1 MGSSYFAFG
10 SLFVFVCGAHV
21 YPYLAAGASVAS
33 CSDDDEG
40 DGIISEQRVEKYVT
54 GYKWYLDNNKRSE
67 YRFYRNRLVS
77 CMSSGKVTSG
87 SLTWAESNFFGT
99 WAVADGK
106 LVTTF
111 TSGAYGGFDWN
122 SILYG
127 SLTITELRSNFKSIE
142 ATAPNGDP
150 HELSSYMVSYGTGN
164 DFIDYTDASDHDGAL
179 EGTWQALA
187 HKGERN
193 VVFTIKIGKQG
204 KITFI
209 AKSENI
215 DFTTTCTT
223 KNGHVTFTHLFEPG
237 TNPRSF
243 IYIREK
249 DEIRFYSE
257 ENAQQV
263 WTWDK
268 VE

>member
-1 MGSSYFAFG
+1 MKKIFSFLLMSAM
-10 SLFVFVCGAHV
+10 L
-21 YPYLAAGASVAS
+21 LAVGVSVAS
-33 CSDDDEG
+33 CSSDDEDG
-40 DGIISEQRVEKYVT
+40 GIISERRVEKYIT
-54 GYKWYLDNNKRSE
+54 GYKWYLDSKKKTE
-67 YRFYRNRLVS
+67 FRFYRNRLVS
-77 CMSSGKVTSG
+77 RMGGAGSVASGQ
-87 SLTWAESNFFGT
+87 LTYAASNYFGT
-99 WAVADGK
+99 WAVVDGK

-111 TSGAYGGFDWN
+111 TTSPYEDSDLN

-127 SLTITELRSNFKSIE
+127 SLTIDELRSDCKIINV
-142 ATAPNGDP
+142 TDP
-150 HELSSYMVSYGTGN
+150 DGYSHDLGSYGMSN
-164 DFIDYTDASDHDGAL
+164 QFVDYTDASDHDGAL
-179 EGTWQALA
+179 EGTWEAMA

-193 VVFTIKIGKQG
+193 IIFTIKIGKQG

-237 TNPRSF
+237 SSSRSL

>member
-1 MGSSYFAFG
+1 MKKIFSFLLMPAM
-10 SLFVFVCGAHV
+10 L
-21 YPYLAAGASVAS
+21 LAVGVSVVS
-33 CSDDDEG
+33 CSSDDEN

-54 GYKWYLDNNKRSE
+54 GYTWHLE
-67 YRFYRNRLVS
+67 YKKQPDFRFYRNRLVS
-77 CMSSGKVTSG
+77 RMGSGGSVASG
-87 SLTWAESNFFGT
+87 QLTYDASNYFGT
-99 WAVADGK
+99 WAVVDGK
-106 LVTTF
+106 LITTF
-111 TSGAYGGFDWN
+111 TTGPYEGFNSN

-127 SLTITELRSNFKSIE
+127 SLTIDELRSDCKGIE
-142 ATAPNGDP
+142 ATDP
-150 HELSSYMVSYGTGN
+150 DGYSRWLSSSEMSDRFV
-164 DFIDYTDASDHDGAL
+164 DYTDASDHDGAL
-179 EGTWQALA
+179 EGTWEAPA
-187 HKGERN
+187 HKGDHN
-193 VVFTIKIGKQG
+193 IIFTIKIGKEG

-237 TNPRSF
+237 SSSRSF

-257 ENAQQV
+257 ENAQQI
-263 WTWDK
+263 WTWKK

>member
-1 MGSSYFAFG
+1 MKKIFSFLLMSAML
-10 SLFVFVCGAHV
+10 LFV
-21 YPYLAAGASVAS
+21 GASVAS

-40 DGIISEQRVEKYVT
+40 GGIISEQRVEKYVT
-54 GYKWYLDNNKRSE
+54 GYTWHLE
-67 YRFYRNRLVS
+67 YKKQPDFRFYRNRMVS
-77 CMSSGKVTSG
+77 RMGSGGSVASG
-87 SLTWAESNFFGT
+87 QLTYAASNYFGT
-99 WAVADGK
+99 WAVVDGK
-106 LVTTF
+106 LITTF
-111 TSGAYGGFDWN
+111 TTGPYEGFNSN

-127 SLTITELRSNFKSIE
+127 SLTIDELRSDCKGIE
-142 ATAPNGDP
+142 ATDP
-150 HELSSYMVSYGTGN
+150 DGYSRWLSSSEMSDRFV
-164 DFIDYTDASDHDGAL
+164 DYTDASDHDGAL
-179 EGTWQALA
+179 EGTWEALA

-193 VVFTIKIGKQG
+193 IIFTIKIGKEG

-237 TNPRSF
+237 SSSRSL

-249 DEIRFYSE
+249 DDIRFYSE
-257 ENAQQV
+257 ENAQQI
-263 WTWDK
+263 WTWQK

>member
-1 MGSSYFAFG
+1 MKKIFSFLLMSAM
-10 SLFVFVCGAHV
+10 L
-21 YPYLAAGASVAS
+21 LAVGASVVS
-33 CSDDDEG
+33 CSSDDEG
-40 DGIISEQRVEKYVT
+40 DGIISEKRVEKYVT
-54 GYKWYLDNNKRSE
+54 GYTWHLDFKKQPDF
-67 YRFYRNRLVS
+67 RFYRNRMVS
-77 CMSSGKVTSG
+77 RMGGSG
-87 SLTWAESNFFGT
+87 SVASGQLTYAASNYFGT
-99 WAVADGK
+99 WAVVDGK
-106 LVTTF
+106 LITTF
-111 TSGAYGGFDWN
+111 TTGPYEGFNSN

-127 SLTITELRSNFKSIE
+127 SLTIDELRSDCKGIE
-142 ATAPNGDP
+142 ATDP
-150 HELSSYMVSYGTGN
+150 DGYSRWLSSSEMSDRFV
-164 DFIDYTDASDHDGAL
+164 DYTDASDHDGAL
-179 EGTWQALA
+179 EGTWEALA

-193 VVFTIKIGKQG
+193 IIFTIKIGKQG

-237 TNPRSF
+237 SSSRSL

>member
-1 MGSSYFAFG
+1 MKKIFSFLLMSTM
-10 SLFVFVCGAHV
+10 L
-21 YPYLAAGASVAS
+21 LAMGASVAS
-33 CSDDDEG
+33 CSDDDEDG
-40 DGIISEQRVEKYVT
+40 GIISEKRVEKYIT
-54 GYKWYLDNNKRSE
+54 GYKWYLDGKKKTE
-67 YRFYRNRLVS
+67 FRFYRNRLVS
-77 CMSSGKVTSG
+77 RTGGAGSVASGQ
-87 SLTWAESNFFGT
+87 LTYAASNYFGT
-99 WAVADGK
+99 WAVVDGK

-111 TSGAYGGFDWN
+111 TTSPYEDSDLN

-127 SLTITELRSNFKSIE
+127 SLTIDKLRSDCKIID
-142 ATAPNGDP
+142 ATDP
-150 HELSSYMVSYGTGN
+150 DGYSHDLGSYGMSN
-164 DFIDYTDASDHDGAL
+164 RFVDYTDASDHDGAL
-179 EGTWQALA
+179 EGTWKAMA

-193 VVFTIKIGKQG
+193 ITFTIKIGKEG

-237 TNPRSF
+237 SSSRSL

>member
-1 MGSSYFAFG
+1 MKKIFSFLLMSAM
-10 SLFVFVCGAHV
+10 L
-21 YPYLAAGASVAS
+21 LAVGASVVS
-33 CSDDDEG
+33 CSSDDEG

-54 GYKWYLDNNKRSE
+54 GYKWYLDGKKKTE
-67 YRFYRNRLVS
+67 FRFYRNRLVS
-77 CMSSGKVTSG
+77 CMSGVGSVASGQ
-87 SLTWAESNFFGT
+87 LTYAASNYFGT
-99 WAVADGK
+99 WSVVDGN
-106 LVTTF
+106 LITTF
-111 TSGAYGGFDWN
+111 TTGPYEGFNSN

-127 SLTITELRSNFKSIE
+127 SLTIDELRSDCKIID
-142 ATAPNGDP
+142 ATDP
-150 HELSSYMVSYGTGN
+150 DGYSHDLGSYGMSN
-164 DFIDYTDASDHDGAL
+164 QFVDYTDASDHDGAL
-179 EGTWQALA
+179 EGTWEAPA
-187 HKGERN
+187 HKGDHN
-193 VVFTIKIGKQG
+193 IIFTIKIGKEG

-237 TNPRSF
+237 SNSRSL

-257 ENAQQV
+257 ENAQQI
-263 WTWDK
+263 WTWQK

>member
-1 MGSSYFAFG
+1 MKKIFSFLLMSAML
-10 SLFVFVCGAHV
+10 LFM
-21 YPYLAAGASVAS
+21 GASVVS
-33 CSDDDEG
+33 CSSDDE
-40 DGIISEQRVEKYVT
+40 DGGTISEKRVEKYVT
-54 GYKWYLDNNKRSE
+54 GYKWYLDGKKKTE
-67 YRFYRNRLVS
+67 FRFYRNRLVS
-77 CMSSGKVTSG
+77 CMSGVGSVASGQ
-87 SLTWAESNFFGT
+87 LTWAASNYFGT
-99 WAVADGK
+99 WAVVDGK

-111 TSGAYGGFDWN
+111 TTSPYEDSDLN

-127 SLTITELRSNFKSIE
+127 SLTIDELRSDCKGIE
-142 ATAPNGDP
+142 ATDP
-150 HELSSYMVSYGTGN
+150 DGYSRWLSSSEMSDRFV
-164 DFIDYTDASDHDGAL
+164 DYTDASDHDGAL
-179 EGTWQALA
+179 EGTWEALA

-193 VVFTIKIGKQG
+193 IIFTIKIGKEG

-237 TNPRSF
+237 SSSRSL

-257 ENAQQV
+257 ENAQQI
-263 WTWDK
+263 WTWQK

>member
-1 MGSSYFAFG
+1 MKKIFSFLLMSAM
-10 SLFVFVCGAHV
+10 LLVM
-21 YPYLAAGASVAS
+21 GASVAS
-33 CSDDDEG
+33 CSDDDEN
-40 DGIISEQRVEKYVT
+40 DGIISEKRVERYVT
-54 GYKWYLDNNKRSE
+54 GYKWYLDGKKKGE
-67 YRFYRNRLVS
+67 FRFYRNRLVS
-77 CMSSGKVTSG
+77 RMSSGSVTSG
-87 SLTWAESNFFGT
+87 SLTWDASNYFGT
-99 WAVADGK
+99 WAVVDGK
-106 LVTTF
+106 LITTF
-111 TSGAYGGFDWN
+111 TTGPYEDSDLK

-127 SLTITELRSNFKSIE
+127 SLTIDKLRSDCKIID
-142 ATAPNGDP
+142 ATDP
-150 HELSSYMVSYGTGN
+150 DGYSHDLGSYGMSN
-164 DFIDYTDASDHDGAL
+164 RFVDYTDASDHDGAL
-179 EGTWQALA
+179 VGTWKAMA
-187 HKGERN
+187 HKGNRN
-193 VVFTIKIGKQG
+193 IIFTIKIGKEG

-223 KNGHVTFTHLFEPG
+223 KNGHVTFTHLFEPE

-249 DEIRFYSE
+249 DEMRFYSE

>member
-1 MGSSYFAFG
+1 MKKIFSFLLMPAM
-10 SLFVFVCGAHV
+10 L
-21 YPYLAAGASVAS
+21 LAVGASVVS
-33 CSDDDEG
+33 CSSDDEN

-54 GYKWYLDNNKRSE
+54 GYTWHLE
-67 YRFYRNRLVS
+67 YKKQPDFRFYRNRLVS
-77 CMSSGKVTSG
+77 RMGSGGSVASG
-87 SLTWAESNFFGT
+87 QLTYDASNYFGT
-99 WAVADGK
+99 WAVVDGK
-106 LVTTF
+106 LITTF
-111 TSGAYGGFDWN
+111 TTGPYEGFNSN

-127 SLTITELRSNFKSIE
+127 SLTIDELRSDCKGIE
-142 ATAPNGDP
+142 ATDP
-150 HELSSYMVSYGTGN
+150 DGYSRWLSSSEMSDRFV
-164 DFIDYTDASDHDGAL
+164 DYTDASDHDGAL
-179 EGTWQALA
+179 EGTWEAPA
-187 HKGERN
+187 HKGDHN
-193 VVFTIKIGKQG
+193 IIFTIKIGKEG

-237 TNPRSF
+237 SSSRSF

-257 ENAQQV
+257 ENAQQI
-263 WTWDK
+263 WTWQK

>member
-1 MGSSYFAFG
+1 MKKIFSFLLMSAMLFAM
-10 SLFVFVCGAHV
+10 
-21 YPYLAAGASVAS
+21 GASVVS

-40 DGIISEQRVEKYVT
+40 DGIISEKRVEKYVT
-54 GYKWYLDNNKRSE
+54 GYKWYLDSKKKTE
-67 YRFYRNRLVS
+67 FRFYRNRLVS
-77 CMSSGKVTSG
+77 RMSG
-87 SLTWAESNFFGT
+87 SGSVVSGQLTYAASNYFGT
-99 WAVADGK
+99 WAVVDGK
-106 LVTTF
+106 LITTF
-111 TSGAYGGFDWN
+111 TTSPYEDSDLN

-127 SLTITELRSNFKSIE
+127 SLTIDKLRSDCKIID
-142 ATAPNGDP
+142 ATDP
-150 HELSSYMVSYGTGN
+150 DGYSHDLGSYGMSN
-164 DFIDYTDASDHDGAL
+164 RFVDYTDASDHDGAL
-179 EGTWQALA
+179 EGTWKAMA
-187 HKGERN
+187 HKGDRN
-193 VVFTIKIGKQG
+193 IIFTIKIGKQG

-237 TNPRSF
+237 TNSRSF

>member
-1 MGSSYFAFG
+1 MKKSMKM
-10 SLFVFVCGAHV
+10 LML
-21 YPYLAAGASVAS
+21 LAMLLAIGASVAS
-33 CSDDDEG
+33 CSSDDED
-40 DGIISEQRVEKYVT
+40 DGIISEQRVEKYIT
-54 GYKWYLDNNKRSE
+54 GYTWYPDYKKQPE
-67 YRFYRNRLVS
+67 FRFYRNRLVS
-77 CMSSGKVTSG
+77 RMSSSKVTSG
-87 SLTWAESNFFGT
+87 SLTWDESNFFGT
-99 WAVADGK
+99 WAVVDGK

-111 TSGAYGGFDWN
+111 TTGAYGGFDWN

-127 SLTITELRSNFKSIE
+127 SLTIDELRPDYKGID
-142 ATAPNGDP
+142 ATDP
-150 HELSSYMVSYGTGN
+150 DGYSHWLSSSEKSDRFV
-164 DFIDYTDASDHDGAL
+164 DYTDASDHDGAL
-179 EGTWQALA
+179 EGTWEAMA

-193 VVFTIKIGKQG
+193 IIFTIKIGKQG

-237 TNPRSF
+237 TNSRSF

-257 ENAQQV
+257 ENAQSV
-263 WTWDK
+263 WTWEK
-268 VE
+268 VNQ

>member
-1 MGSSYFAFG
+1 MKKIFSFLLMSAML
-10 SLFVFVCGAHV
+10 LFV
-21 YPYLAAGASVAS
+21 GASVAS

-40 DGIISEQRVEKYVT
+40 GGIISEQRVEKYVT
-54 GYKWYLDNNKRSE
+54 GYTWHLE
-67 YRFYRNRLVS
+67 YKKQPDFRFYRNRMVS
-77 CMSSGKVTSG
+77 RMGSGGSVASG
-87 SLTWAESNFFGT
+87 QLTYAASNYFGT
-99 WAVADGK
+99 WAVVDGK
-106 LVTTF
+106 LITTF
-111 TSGAYGGFDWN
+111 TTGPYEDSDLN

-127 SLTITELRSNFKSIE
+127 SLTIDELRSDCKGIE
-142 ATAPNGDP
+142 ATDP
-150 HELSSYMVSYGTGN
+150 DGYSRWLSSSEMSDRFV
-164 DFIDYTDASDHDGAL
+164 DYTDASDHDGAL
-179 EGTWQALA
+179 EGTWEALA

-193 VVFTIKIGKQG
+193 IIFTIKIGKEG

-237 TNPRSF
+237 SNSRSL

-257 ENAQQV
+257 ENAQQI
-263 WTWDK
+263 WTWQK

>member
-1 MGSSYFAFG
+1 MKKSIKMTM
-10 SLFVFVCGAHV
+10 L
-21 YPYLAAGASVAS
+21 LAMLLAIGTSVMS
-33 CSDDDEG
+33 CSSDDED
-40 DGIISEQRVEKYVT
+40 DGIISEQRVEKYIT
-54 GYKWYLDNNKRSE
+54 GYTWHLDFKKQPDF
-67 YRFYRNRLVS
+67 RFYRNRLVS
-77 CMSSGKVTSG
+77 RMSSSKVTSG
-87 SLTWAESNFFGT
+87 SLTWDESNFFGT
-99 WAVADGK
+99 WAVVDGK

-111 TSGAYGGFDWN
+111 TTGPYEGFNSN

-127 SLTITELRSNFKSIE
+127 SLTIDELRSDCKGID
-142 ATAPNGDP
+142 ATDP
-150 HELSSYMVSYGTGN
+150 DGYSHWLSSSENSERFV
-164 DFIDYTDASDHDGAL
+164 DYTDNSDHDGAL
-179 EGTWQALA
+179 EGTWEALA

-193 VVFTIKIGKQG
+193 IIFTIKIGKEG

-237 TNPRSF
+237 SNSRSL

-249 DEIRFYSE
+249 DGVRFYSE
-257 ENAQQV
+257 ENAQQI
-263 WTWDK
+263 WTWQK

>member
-1 MGSSYFAFG
+1 MKKIFSFLLMSAML
-10 SLFVFVCGAHV
+10 LFM
-21 YPYLAAGASVAS
+21 GASVAS
-33 CSDDDEG
+33 CSSDDEN
-40 DGIISEQRVEKYVT
+40 DGIISERRVEKYIT
-54 GYKWYLDNNKRSE
+54 GYKWYLDGKKKTE
-67 YRFYRNRLVS
+67 FRFYRNRLVS
-77 CMSSGKVTSG
+77 CMSGVGSVASGQ
-87 SLTWAESNFFGT
+87 LTWAASNYFGT
-99 WAVADGK
+99 WAVVDGK
-106 LVTTF
+106 LITTF
-111 TSGAYGGFDWN
+111 TTGPYEDSDLN

-127 SLTITELRSNFKSIE
+127 SLTIDKLRSDCKIID
-142 ATAPNGDP
+142 ATDP
-150 HELSSYMVSYGTGN
+150 DGYSHDLGSYGMSN
-164 DFIDYTDASDHDGAL
+164 RFVDYTDASDHDGAL
-179 EGTWQALA
+179 EGTWKAMA

-193 VVFTIKIGKQG
+193 IIFTIKIGKQG

-237 TNPRSF
+237 SSSRSL

>member
-1 MGSSYFAFG
+1 MKKIFSFLLMSAM
-10 SLFVFVCGAHV
+10 L
-21 YPYLAAGASVAS
+21 LAVGASVAS
-33 CSDDDEG
+33 CSDDED
-40 DGIISEQRVEKYVT
+40 DGIISEKRVEKYIT
-54 GYKWYLDNNKRSE
+54 GYTWHLDYKKQPDF
-67 YRFYRNRLVS
+67 RFYRNRLVS
-77 CMSSGKVTSG
+77 RMGSSKVTSG
-87 SLTWAESNFFGT
+87 SLTWDASNFFGT
-99 WAVADGK
+99 WAVVDGK

-111 TSGAYGGFDWN
+111 TTGPYEDSDLK

-127 SLTITELRSNFKSIE
+127 SLTIDELRSDCKGIE
-142 ATAPNGDP
+142 ATDTDGYS
-150 HELSSYMVSYGTGN
+150 HWLSSSEISERFV
-164 DFIDYTDASDHDGAL
+164 DYTDNSDHDGAL
-179 EGTWQALA
+179 EGTWKAMA
-187 HKGERN
+187 HKGDRN
-193 VVFTIKIGKQG
+193 IIFTIKIGKQG

-223 KNGHVTFTHLFEPG
+223 KNGHFTFTNLFEPG
-237 TNPRSF
+237 TNSRSL

-249 DEIRFYSE
+249 DKIRFYSE

>member
-1 MGSSYFAFG
+1 MKKIFSYLLMSAMLFA
-10 SLFVFVCGAHV
+10 V
-21 YPYLAAGASVAS
+21 GASVAS
-33 CSDDDEG
+33 CSDEDDDG
-40 DGIISEQRVEKYVT
+40 GIISEKRVEKYVT
-54 GYKWYLDNNKRSE
+54 GYTWHLE
-67 YRFYRNRLVS
+67 YKKQPDFRFYRNRLVS
-77 CMSSGKVTSG
+77 RMGSGGSVASG
-87 SLTWAESNFFGT
+87 QLTYDASNYFGT
-99 WAVADGK
+99 WAVVDGK
-106 LVTTF
+106 LITTF
-111 TSGAYGGFDWN
+111 TTGPYEGFNSN

-127 SLTITELRSNFKSIE
+127 SLTIDELRSDCKGIE
-142 ATAPNGDP
+142 ATDP
-150 HELSSYMVSYGTGN
+150 DGYSRWLSSSEMSNRFV
-164 DFIDYTDASDHDGAL
+164 DYTDASDHDGAL
-179 EGTWQALA
+179 EGTWKAMA

-193 VVFTIKIGKQG
+193 IIFTIKIGKQG

-237 TNPRSF
+237 NTPRSL

-257 ENAQQV
+257 ENAQQI
-263 WTWDK
+263 WTWEK

>member
-1 MGSSYFAFG
+1 MKKIFSFLLMSA
-10 SLFVFVCGAHV
+10 LL
-21 YPYLAAGASVAS
+21 LAVGVSVAS
-33 CSDDDEG
+33 CSSDDEDG
-40 DGIISEQRVEKYVT
+40 GIISERRVEKYIT
-54 GYKWYLDNNKRSE
+54 GYKWYLDSKKKTE
-67 YRFYRNRLVS
+67 FRFYRNRLVS
-77 CMSSGKVTSG
+77 RMGGAGSVASGQ
-87 SLTWAESNFFGT
+87 LTYAASNYFGT
-99 WAVADGK
+99 WAVVDGK

-111 TSGAYGGFDWN
+111 TTSPYEDSDLN

-127 SLTITELRSNFKSIE
+127 SLTIDELRSDCKIINV
-142 ATAPNGDP
+142 TDP
-150 HELSSYMVSYGTGN
+150 DGYSHDLGSYGMSN
-164 DFIDYTDASDHDGAL
+164 QFVDYTDASDHDGAL
-179 EGTWQALA
+179 EGTWEALA

-193 VVFTIKIGKQG
+193 IIFTIKIGKEG

-215 DFTTTCTT
+215 DFTTTCST

-237 TNPRSF
+237 SNSRSL

-257 ENAQQV
+257 ENAQQI
-263 WTWDK
+263 WTWQK

>member
-1 MGSSYFAFG
+1 MKKIFSFLLMSAM
-10 SLFVFVCGAHV
+10 L
-21 YPYLAAGASVAS
+21 LAVGASVVS

-40 DGIISEQRVEKYVT
+40 DGIISEQRVERYVT
-54 GYKWYLDNNKRSE
+54 GYKWYLDSKKKTE
-67 YRFYRNRLVS
+67 FRFYRNRLVS
-77 CMSSGKVTSG
+77 CMSSSAVTSG
-87 SLTWAESNFFGT
+87 SLTYAESNFFGT
-99 WAVADGK
+99 WSVLGDK
-106 LVTTF
+106 LITTF
-111 TSGAYGGFDWN
+111 TSGAYEGFDWN

-127 SLTITELRSNFKSIE
+127 SLTIDKLRSDCKIID
-142 ATAPNGDP
+142 ATDP
-150 HELSSYMVSYGTGN
+150 DGYSHDLGSYGMSN
-164 DFIDYTDASDHDGAL
+164 QFVDNTDASDHDGAL
-179 EGTWQALA
+179 EGTWKAMA

-193 VVFTIKIGKQG
+193 IIFTIKIAKEG

-223 KNGHVTFTHLFEPG
+223 KNGHVTFTNLFEPG

-249 DEIRFYSE
+249 DGIRFYSE

>member
-1 MGSSYFAFG
+1 MKKIFSFLLMSAM
-10 SLFVFVCGAHV
+10 L
-21 YPYLAAGASVAS
+21 LAVGVSVVS

-40 DGIISEQRVEKYVT
+40 DGIISEQRVEKYIT
-54 GYKWYLDNNKRSE
+54 GYTWHLDYKKQPDF
-67 YRFYRNRLVS
+67 RFYRNRLVS
-77 CMSSGKVTSG
+77 RMGSSKVTSG
-87 SLTWAESNFFGT
+87 SLTWDASNFFGT
-99 WAVADGK
+99 WAVVDGK

-111 TSGAYGGFDWN
+111 TTGPYEDSDLK

-127 SLTITELRSNFKSIE
+127 SLTIDELRSDCKGIE
-142 ATAPNGDP
+142 ATDTDGYS
-150 HELSSYMVSYGTGN
+150 HWLSSSEISERFV
-164 DFIDYTDASDHDGAL
+164 DYTDNSDHDGAL
-179 EGTWQALA
+179 VGTWEAPA

-193 VVFTIKIGKQG
+193 IIFTIKIGKQG

-215 DFTTTCTT
+215 DFTTTCST

-237 TNPRSF
+237 TNSRSL